1 MKLPRRPVLLAL
13 AALLALA
20 LGAGGLFAGRRALY
34 AHRAVPEDAPEV
46 LVELPRGVGVRAVA
60 ATLAGR
66 GVVDHPRLFA
76 LAAWLRGDAGRI
88 RAGEYAL
95 SPGKSYAVLLDDLV
109 AGRVVLHQLAV
120 PEGLTLLQI
129 ADRLDALGLAERDE
143 VLELSADR
151 DFLAELKVP
160 AASLEGYL
168 FPDTYR
174 FERTAGARR
183 ILATLNRRFWEEGR
197 KLGLPAEAGGLS
209 LHQVVTLAS
218 IVEREARLPE
228 ERPRVAAVYR
238 NRLRK
243 GMKLQADPTVIY
255 GADDFRGDL
264 TRAQLERDTPYNTYT
279 RTGLPPGPICSP
291 GGESLKAAL
300 SPAEVPFLYFVAK
313 GDGSHYFSRDYAEH
327 QQAVNRFQRRR

>member
-1 MKLPRRPVLLAL
+1 M
-13 AALLALA
+13 
-20 LGAGGLFAGRRALY
+20 
-34 AHRAVPEDAPEV
+34 
-46 LVELPRGVGVRAVA
+46 
-60 ATLAGR
+60 
-66 GVVDHPRLFA
+66 
-76 LAAWLRGDAGRI
+76 
-88 RAGEYAL
+88 
-95 SPGKSYAVLLDDLV
+95 
-109 AGRVVLHQLAV
+109 
-120 PEGLTLLQI
+120 
-129 ADRLDALGLAERDE
+129 
-143 VLELSADR
+143 
-151 DFLAELKVP
+151 
-160 AASLEGYL
+160 
-168 FPDTYR
+168 
-174 FERTAGARR
+174 
-183 ILATLNRRFWEEGR
+183 NRRFWEEGR

-313 GDGSHYFSRDYAEH
+313 GDGSHYVSRDYAEH